1 VLATSEASNLTRAYL
16 FACSECRRFQF
27 SCVW

>member
-1 VLATSEASNLTRAYL
+1 MLVTSEASNLTRTYL

-27 SCVW
+27 TWMW